1 MSSKD
6 KSNDMTEFLS
16 ERDQFRNGSFHQI
29 TREISREASRQNR
42 SLERITVPKSY
53 EEQCTFITHQ
63 SQKKSLDGYQKSNK
77 LLMTL
82 DNDGYMQSTQN
93 INSRVTFD
101 GTGNQGSLRV
111 NGEHIGQE
119 KPETASPY
127 QNL

>member
-1 MSSKD
+1 
-6 KSNDMTEFLS
+6 
-16 ERDQFRNGSFHQI
+16 
-29 TREISREASRQNR
+29 
-42 SLERITVPKSY
+42 
-53 EEQCTFITHQ
+53 
-63 SQKKSLDGYQKSNK
+63 
-77 LLMTL
+77 MTL